1 MLLALNKIE
10 TIINFL
16 EQEVDKNKIS
26 DFKVF
31 LKPNLEIN
39 VIVVSQN
46 ENYSLIALQH
56 PAIKIEVISE
66 EEKQHDPYYN
76 QLFQDNSGKVEL
88 GFKRRFAS
96 FSNQQTKLE
105 KHVKA
110 PVVTFYSYKGGMG
123 RSTTLVAY
131 AMFCAIH
138 EKKKVVILDC
148 DFEAPGYLNFFNLS
162 NNSRL
167 LSGEVNGIVEYLLDA
182 DFEGENIN
190 LKENYTITV
199 DNEYSGEGEIRIM
212 PAGNLNED
220 RIVTHLRDFEGNT
233 ISTHKD
239 HYIETLARLDTS
251 RNESIINNFN
261 KLLINIENQIKP
273 DLILIDSRTGFN
285 DIFGVT
291 ALHLSN
297 CIVAFFGSSEQTK
310 PGLKFLLDKYN
321 KIKKYEPE
329 RNLNLILVNSI
340 LPKTNLKEHY
350 TAFRSVIEKHLL
362 DEQESE
368 EQENVLPD
376 MFFISRNEVLENLGV
391 VTYDDNGNPDIAKMQ
406 LTEQNFITYIK
417 NINRSKAGND
427 HIDLFKG
434 ITYKILPQKSK
445 TTEIQS
451 FPKLKR
457 TIIENLVDLLG
468 KEDGKIRLFA
478 EEEPINPD
486 LFFYRECM
494 NEIIKEHRKFVISGF
509 KGTGKTFLYKAFKN
523 ESIKNELIKR
533 AKQESQ
539 NFIFIDIIE
548 ISRDENSF
556 EYTKKYDFKNLAL
569 SSINDKWFYFQR
581 LWLIYVWNSIMI
593 ESKKLLAYKSIASD
607 LLKPMNASTETK
619 LRFNKIITDDNLFLR
634 IENDLRNLNSH
645 LDVENI
651 NLIVLIDQLDKDVPH
666 QGWRDIVSPLI
677 KFWESIP
684 YKRIIPK
691 IFVRTDLFERL
702 DLNNSQ
708 NIKKNNRVSI
718 EWEREE
724 LYSYFLKLI
733 LAKSRDAFFAI
744 LQNSDVAENKL
755 KAEIN
760 KISEIYNQVPLKRH
774 LLEPLVSLVF
784 GKEVRKGKIFLGNSY
799 EYFFFTFKNAND
811 TISIRPFINLMSYA
825 VSSALSENSKPMY
838 AKTMPLINVD
848 FYLDSEAQNKAVGEH
863 FNDLTSE
870 GNRELEDIVRFLR
883 DNTEYKQQYLTST
896 ELEAFLNGVLDSY
909 KLEGKTS
916 KDLHD
921 LLIATGIIAEHI
933 KPDGRIYYFAM
944 LYKYWLGLKNR
955 KYQFGKAQQK
965 SLYSGSDFEK
975 IEAYFKNKL
984 SIGGIYQKSLI
995 GVTIY
1000 EATGGKGKG
1009 RKWAEVFD
1017 YPSYDEFL
1025 EALENKGIIELRD
1038 DGKFKLTHSLS
1049 LKVLNDL

>member
-16 EQEVDKNKIS
+16 EQEVDTNKIS

-46 ENYSLIALQH
+46 ENYSLNGLQH
-56 PAIKIEVISE
+56 PAINLEVISE

-76 QLFQDNSGKVEL
+76 QLFQDTSGKVEL

-96 FSNQQTKLE
+96 FSNQQIKLE
-105 KHVKA
+105 NHVNA

-131 AMFCAIH
+131 AMYCAIH

-220 RIVTHLRDFEGNT
+220 RVITNLRDFEGNT

-239 HYIETLARLDTS
+239 HYIEALARLDIS

-321 KIKKYEPE
+321 KIKKNEPE
-329 RNLNLILVNSI
+329 RKLNLILVNSI

-350 TAFRSVIEKHLL
+350 TAFRSVIERHLS
-362 DEQESE
+362 EQR
-368 EQENVLPD
+368 ENILPD

-406 LTEQNFITYIK
+406 QTEQNFITYIK
-417 NINRSKAGND
+417 NINRSEVSND
-427 HIDLFKG
+427 HLDLFKG
-434 ITYKILPQKSK
+434 ITYKVLPQKAK
-445 TTEIQS
+445 NTENQG

-457 TIIENLVDLLG
+457 TILENLVELLG
-468 KEDGKIRLFA
+468 RENGNLEGKIRLFA
-478 EEEPINPD
+478 EYEPISPD

-494 NEIIKEHRKFVISGF
+494 NEVISKPNKFIISGF
-509 KGTGKTFLYKAFKN
+509 KGTGKTYLYKAFKN
-523 ESIKNELIKR
+523 QSIKDELVRR
-533 AKQESQ
+533 AKQEDKK
-539 NFIFIDIIE
+539 FVFIDV
-548 ISRDENSF
+548 ISISQVTGEN
-556 EYTKKYDFKNLAL
+556 YKKYVFENLKL
-569 SSINDKWFYFQR
+569 TEIQDKAFYFKR
-581 LWLIYVWNSIMI
+581 LWTVYFWNSIMLESEQLLGYQSSFI
-593 ESKKLLAYKSIASD
+593 EEV
-607 LLKPMNASTETK
+607 KPITVFEDTNQ
-619 LRFNKIITDDNLFLR
+619 RFNRIIENTDDFLKV
-634 IENDLRNLNSH
+634 EQDLRNLDLFLKSK
-645 LDVENI
+645 DI
-651 NLIVLIDQLDKDVPH
+651 NLIILFDQLDKDIHPDN
-666 QGWRDIVSPLI
+666 WRDIVSPLV
-677 KFWESIP
+677 KYWERNPFEHIF
-684 YKRIIPK
+684 PK
-691 IFVRTDLFERL
+691 IFVRTDLFGRL
-702 DLNNSQ
+702 ELNNSL
-708 NIKKNNRVSI
+708 NIKKNNTVSI
-718 EWEREE
+718 EWNREE
-724 LYSYFLKLI
+724 LYSYFFKLI

-744 LQNSDVAENKL
+744 LQNSDVADDIL

-760 KISEIYNQVPLKRH
+760 KVSEKYNQVPLKRH

-799 EYFFFTFKNAND
+799 EYFFFNFKNAND
-811 TISIRPFINLMSYA
+811 TISIRPFINLISYSCTEA
-825 VSSALSENSKPMY
+825 LTKNNIPKYKYRNELPIISA
-838 AKTMPLINVD
+838 D
-848 FYLDSEAQNKAVGEH
+848 FYLNSNFRHLAVEEH
-863 FNDLTSE
+863 FSDLTNE
-870 GNRELEDIVRFLR
+870 GNYELKFIFQYLR
-883 DNTEYKQQYLTST
+883 DNTEYKQQYLTAT
-896 ELEAFLNGVLDSY
+896 ELQAFLNGVLETFKEDLKS
-909 KLEGKTS
+909 KNF
-916 KDLHD
+916 KDLQE
-921 LLIATGIIAEHI
+921 LLEANGIIAEHI
-933 KPDGRIYYFAM
+933 KPDGKIYYFAM
-944 LYKYWLGLKNR
+944 LYKFWLGLKNR
-955 KYQFGKAQQK
+955 KYQYGKAQQK
-965 SLYSGSDFEK
+965 SLYAGSDFEK
-975 IEAYFKNKL
+975 IEAHFKNKL
-984 SIGGIYQKSLI
+984 KTEGIYQQSMI
-995 GVTIY
+995 GTLIY
-1000 EATGGKGKG
+1000 EATK
-1009 RKWAEVFD
+1009 RKWSEVFD
-1017 YPSYDEFL
+1017 ISSYDEFL
-1025 EALENKGIIELRD
+1025 EALQENGVIELRSD
-1038 DGKFKLTHSLS
+1038 NKFKLLKLLTV
-1049 LKVLNDL
+1049 KVLGNL

>member
-16 EQEVDKNKIS
+16 EQEVDTNKIS

-46 ENYSLIALQH
+46 ENYSLNGLQH
-56 PAIKIEVISE
+56 PAINLEVISE

-76 QLFQDNSGKVEL
+76 QLFQDTSGKVEL

-96 FSNQQTKLE
+96 FSNQQIKLE
-105 KHVKA
+105 NHVNA

-131 AMFCAIH
+131 AMYCAIH

-220 RIVTHLRDFEGNT
+220 RVITNLRDFEGNT

-239 HYIETLARLDTS
+239 HYIEALARLDIS

-321 KIKKYEPE
+321 KIKKNEPE
-329 RNLNLILVNSI
+329 RKLNLILVNSI

-350 TAFRSVIEKHLL
+350 TAFRSVIERHLS
-362 DEQESE
+362 EQR
-368 EQENVLPD
+368 ENILPD

-391 VTYDDNGNPDIAKMQ
+391 VTYHDNGNPDIAKMQ
-406 LTEQNFITYIK
+406 QTEQNFITYIK
-417 NINRSKAGND
+417 NINRSEVSND
-427 HIDLFKG
+427 HLDLFKG
-434 ITYKILPQKSK
+434 ITYKVLPQKAK
-445 TTEIQS
+445 NTENQG

-457 TIIENLVDLLG
+457 TILENLVELLG
-468 KEDGKIRLFA
+468 RENGNLEGKIRLFA
-478 EEEPINPD
+478 EYEPISPD

-494 NEIIKEHRKFVISGF
+494 NEVISKPNKFIISGF
-509 KGTGKTFLYKAFKN
+509 KGTGKTYLYKAFKN
-523 ESIKNELIKR
+523 QSIKDELVRR
-533 AKQESQ
+533 AKQEDKK
-539 NFIFIDIIE
+539 FVFIDV
-548 ISRDENSF
+548 ISISQVTGEN
-556 EYTKKYDFKNLAL
+556 YKKYAFENLKL
-569 SSINDKWFYFQR
+569 TEIQDKAFYFKR
-581 LWLIYVWNSIMI
+581 LWTVYFWNSIML
-593 ESKKLLAYKSIASD
+593 ESEQLLGYQSSFKEEV
-607 LLKPMNASTETK
+607 KPITVFEDTNQ
-619 LRFNKIITDDNLFLR
+619 RFNRIIENTDDFLKV
-634 IENDLRNLNSH
+634 EQDLRNL
-645 LDVENI
+645 DVFLKSKDI
-651 NLIVLIDQLDKDVPH
+651 NLIILFDQLDKDIHPDN
-666 QGWRDIVSPLI
+666 WRDIVSPLV
-677 KFWESIP
+677 KYWERNPFEHIF
-684 YKRIIPK
+684 PK
-691 IFVRTDLFERL
+691 IFVRTDLFGRL
-702 DLNNSQ
+702 ELNNSL
-708 NIKKNNRVSI
+708 NIKKNNTVSI
-718 EWEREE
+718 EWNREE
-724 LYSYFLKLI
+724 LYSYFFKLI

-744 LQNSDVAENKL
+744 LQNSDVADDKL

-760 KISEIYNQVPLKRH
+760 KVSEKYNQVPLKRH

-799 EYFFFTFKNAND
+799 EYFFFNFKNAND
-811 TISIRPFINLMSYA
+811 TISIRPFINLISYSCTEA
-825 VSSALSENSKPMY
+825 LTRNNIPKYRNELPIISA
-838 AKTMPLINVD
+838 D
-848 FYLDSEAQNKAVGEH
+848 FYLNSNFRDLAVEEH
-863 FNDLTSE
+863 FSDLTNE
-870 GNRELEDIVRFLR
+870 GNYELKFIFQYLR
-883 DNTEYKQQYLTST
+883 DNTEYKQQYLTAT
-896 ELEAFLNGVLDSY
+896 ELQAFLNGVLETFKDDLKS
-909 KLEGKTS
+909 KNF
-916 KDLHD
+916 KDLQE
-921 LLIATGIIAEHI
+921 LLEANGIIAEHI

-944 LYKYWLGLKNR
+944 LYKFWLGLKNR
-955 KYQFGKAQQK
+955 KYQYGKAQQK

-975 IEAYFKNKL
+975 IEAHFKNKL
-984 SIGGIYQKSLI
+984 KTEGIYQQSMI
-995 GVTIY
+995 GTLIY
-1000 EATGGKGKG
+1000 EATK
-1009 RKWAEVFD
+1009 RKWSEVFD
-1017 YPSYDEFL
+1017 ISSYDEFL
-1025 EALENKGIIELRD
+1025 EALQENGVIELRSD
-1038 DGKFKLTHSLS
+1038 NKFKLLKLLTV
-1049 LKVLNDL
+1049 KVLGNL

>member
-16 EQEVDKNKIS
+16 EQEVDTNKIS

-39 VIVVSQN
+39 VIVVSKN
-46 ENYSLIALQH
+46 ENYSLNGLQH
-56 PAIKIEVISE
+56 PAINLEVISE

-76 QLFQDNSGKVEL
+76 QLFQDTSGKVEL

-96 FSNQQTKLE
+96 FSNQQIKLE
-105 KHVKA
+105 NHVNA

-131 AMFCAIH
+131 AMYCAIH

-220 RIVTHLRDFEGNT
+220 RVITNLRDFEGNT

-239 HYIETLARLDTS
+239 HYIEALARLDIS

-321 KIKKYEPE
+321 KIKKNEPE
-329 RNLNLILVNSI
+329 RKLNLILVNSI

-350 TAFRSVIEKHLL
+350 TAFRSVIERHLS
-362 DEQESE
+362 EQR
-368 EQENVLPD
+368 ENILPD

-391 VTYDDNGNPDIAKMQ
+391 VTYHDNGNPDIAKMQ
-406 LTEQNFITYIK
+406 QTEQNFITYIK
-417 NINRSKAGND
+417 NINRSEVSND
-427 HIDLFKG
+427 HLDLFKG
-434 ITYKILPQKSK
+434 ITYKVLPQKAK
-445 TTEIQS
+445 NTENQG

-457 TIIENLVDLLG
+457 TILENLVELLG
-468 KEDGKIRLFA
+468 RENGKLEGKIRLFA
-478 EEEPINPD
+478 EYEPISPD

-494 NEIIKEHRKFVISGF
+494 NEVISKPNKFIISGF
-509 KGTGKTFLYKAFKN
+509 KGTGKTYLYKAFKN
-523 ESIKNELIKR
+523 QSIKDELVRR
-533 AKQESQ
+533 AKQEDKK
-539 NFIFIDIIE
+539 FVFIDV
-548 ISRDENSF
+548 ISISQVTGEN
-556 EYTKKYDFKNLAL
+556 YKKYAFENLKL
-569 SSINDKWFYFQR
+569 TEIQDKAFYFKR
-581 LWLIYVWNSIMI
+581 LWTVYFWNSIML
-593 ESKKLLAYKSIASD
+593 ESEQLLGYQSSFKEEV
-607 LLKPMNASTETK
+607 KPITVFEDTNQ
-619 LRFNKIITDDNLFLR
+619 RFNRIIENTDDFLKV
-634 IENDLRNLNSH
+634 EQDLRNL
-645 LDVENI
+645 DVFLKSKDI
-651 NLIVLIDQLDKDVPH
+651 NLIILFDQLDKDIHPNN
-666 QGWRDIVSPLI
+666 WRDIVSPLV
-677 KFWESIP
+677 KYWERNPFEHIF
-684 YKRIIPK
+684 PK
-691 IFVRTDLFERL
+691 IFVRTDLFGRL
-702 DLNNSQ
+702 ELNNSL
-708 NIKKNNRVSI
+708 NIKKNNMVSI

-744 LQNSDVAENKL
+744 LQNSDVADDKL

-760 KISEIYNQVPLKRH
+760 KVSEKYNQVPLKRH

-784 GKEVRKGKIFLGNSY
+784 GKEIRKGKIFLGNSY
-799 EYFFFTFKNAND
+799 EYFFFNFKNAND
-811 TISIRPFINLMSYA
+811 TISIRPFINLISYSCTEA
-825 VSSALSENSKPMY
+825 LTKNNIPKYRNELPIISA
-838 AKTMPLINVD
+838 D
-848 FYLDSEAQNKAVGEH
+848 FYLNSNFRHLAVEEH
-863 FNDLTSE
+863 FSDLTNE
-870 GNRELEDIVRFLR
+870 GNYELKFIFQYLR
-883 DNTEYKQQYLTST
+883 DNTEYKQQYLTAT
-896 ELEAFLNGVLDSY
+896 ELQAFLNGVLETFKDDLKS
-909 KLEGKTS
+909 KNF
-916 KDLHD
+916 KDLQE
-921 LLIATGIIAEHI
+921 LLEANGIIAEHI
-933 KPDGRIYYFAM
+933 KPDGKIYYFAM
-944 LYKYWLGLKNR
+944 LYKFWLGLKNR
-955 KYQFGKAQQK
+955 KYQYGKAQQK
-965 SLYSGSDFEK
+965 SLYAGSDFEK
-975 IEAYFKNKL
+975 IEAHFKNKL
-984 SIGGIYQKSLI
+984 KTEGIYQQSMI
-995 GVTIY
+995 GTLIY
-1000 EATGGKGKG
+1000 EATK
-1009 RKWAEVFD
+1009 RKWSEVFD
-1017 YPSYDEFL
+1017 ISSYDEFL
-1025 EALENKGIIELRD
+1025 EALQENGVIELRSD
-1038 DGKFKLTHSLS
+1038 NKFKLLKLLTV
-1049 LKVLNDL
+1049 KVLGNL

>member
-16 EQEVDKNKIS
+16 EQEVDTNKIS

-46 ENYSLIALQH
+46 ENYSLNGLQH
-56 PAIKIEVISE
+56 PAINLEVISE

-76 QLFQDNSGKVEL
+76 QLFQDTSGKVEL

-96 FSNQQTKLE
+96 FSNQQIKLE
-105 KHVKA
+105 NHVNA

-131 AMFCAIH
+131 AMYCAIH

-220 RIVTHLRDFEGNT
+220 RVITNLRDFEGNT

-239 HYIETLARLDTS
+239 HYIEALARLDIS

-321 KIKKYEPE
+321 KIKKNESE
-329 RNLNLILVNSI
+329 RKLNLILVNSI

-350 TAFRSVIEKHLL
+350 TAFRSVIERHLS
-362 DEQESE
+362 EQR
-368 EQENVLPD
+368 ENILPD

-391 VTYDDNGNPDIAKMQ
+391 VTYHDNGNPDIAKMLQ
-406 LTEQNFITYIK
+406 TEQNFITYIK
-417 NINRSKAGND
+417 NINRSEVSND
-427 HIDLFKG
+427 HLDLFKG
-434 ITYKILPQKSK
+434 ITYKVLPQKAK
-445 TTEIQS
+445 NTENQG

-457 TIIENLVDLLG
+457 TILENLVELLG
-468 KEDGKIRLFA
+468 RENGNLEGKIRLFA
-478 EEEPINPD
+478 EYEPISPD

-494 NEIIKEHRKFVISGF
+494 NEVISKPNKFIISGF
-509 KGTGKTFLYKAFKN
+509 KGTGKTYLYKAFKN
-523 ESIKNELIKR
+523 QSIKDELVRR
-533 AKQESQ
+533 AKQEDKK
-539 NFIFIDIIE
+539 FVFIDV
-548 ISRDENSF
+548 ISISQVTGEN
-556 EYTKKYDFKNLAL
+556 YKKYAFENLKL
-569 SSINDKWFYFQR
+569 TEIQDKAFYFKR
-581 LWLIYVWNSIMI
+581 LWTVYFWNSIML
-593 ESKKLLAYKSIASD
+593 ESEQLLGYQSSFKEEV
-607 LLKPMNASTETK
+607 KPITVFEDTNQ
-619 LRFNKIITDDNLFLR
+619 RFNRIIENTDDFLKV
-634 IENDLRNLNSH
+634 EQDLRNL
-645 LDVENI
+645 DVFLKSKDI
-651 NLIVLIDQLDKDVPH
+651 NLIILFDQLDKDIHPDN
-666 QGWRDIVSPLI
+666 WRDIVSPLV
-677 KFWESIP
+677 KYWERNPFEHIF
-684 YKRIIPK
+684 PK
-691 IFVRTDLFERL
+691 IFVRTDLFGRL
-702 DLNNSQ
+702 ELNNSL
-708 NIKKNNRVSI
+708 NIKKNNTVSI
-718 EWEREE
+718 EWNREE
-724 LYSYFLKLI
+724 LYSYFFKLI

-744 LQNSDVAENKL
+744 LQNSDVADDKL

-760 KISEIYNQVPLKRH
+760 KVSEKYNQVPLKRH

-799 EYFFFTFKNAND
+799 EYFFFNFKNAND
-811 TISIRPFINLMSYA
+811 TISIRPFINLISYSCTEA
-825 VSSALSENSKPMY
+825 LTRNNIPKYRNDLPIISA
-838 AKTMPLINVD
+838 D
-848 FYLDSEAQNKAVGEH
+848 FYLNSNFRHLAVEEH
-863 FNDLTSE
+863 FSDLTNE
-870 GNRELEDIVRFLR
+870 GNYELKFIFQYLR
-883 DNTEYKQQYLTST
+883 DNTEYKQQYLTAT
-896 ELEAFLNGVLDSY
+896 ELQAFLNGVLETFKDDLKS
-909 KLEGKTS
+909 KNF
-916 KDLHD
+916 KDLQE
-921 LLIATGIIAEHI
+921 LLEANGIIAEHI
-933 KPDGRIYYFAM
+933 KPDGKIYYFAM
-944 LYKYWLGLKNR
+944 LYKFWLGLKNR
-955 KYQFGKAQQK
+955 KYQYGKAQQK
-965 SLYSGSDFEK
+965 SLYAGSDFQK
-975 IEAYFKNKL
+975 IEAHFKNKL
-984 SIGGIYQKSLI
+984 KTEGIYQQSMI
-995 GVTIY
+995 GTLIY
-1000 EATGGKGKG
+1000 EATK
-1009 RKWAEVFD
+1009 RKWSEVFD
-1017 YPSYDEFL
+1017 ISSYDEFL
-1025 EALENKGIIELRD
+1025 EALQENGVIELRSD
-1038 DGKFKLTHSLS
+1038 NKFKLLKLLTV
-1049 LKVLNDL
+1049 KVLGNL